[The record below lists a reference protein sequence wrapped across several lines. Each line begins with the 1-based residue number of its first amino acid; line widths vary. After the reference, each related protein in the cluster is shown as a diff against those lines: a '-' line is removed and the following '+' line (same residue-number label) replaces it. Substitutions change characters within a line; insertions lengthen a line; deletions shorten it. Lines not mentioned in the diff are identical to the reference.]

1 MPLGIGH
8 KVIAHRAASARG
20 DPTLGIAYALAIVKC
35 AHNLIGPDK
44 TFLFK

>member
-20 DPTLGIAYALAIVKC
+20 DPTLRLAYAVAIVKRL
-35 AHNLIGPDK
+35 HNLIGPDK
-44 TFLFK
+44 GFFLE

>member
-1 MPLGIGH
+1 MPLGIGY

-20 DPTLGIAYALAIVKC
+20 DPALRLAYAVAIVKR